1 MITRDTTLE
10 ELAALISQTLGA
22 SGITA
27 TLSGGSAVSI
37 YANNEY
43 ESADLDFVTSSAHAA
58 LEQAIR
64 PLGFRPSGNTR
75 QFEHPDTEWFVEF
88 PPGPLAF
95 GNMLVE
101 HEDMPELSTPYG
113 PLRIITPTL
122 SIIDRLAAYYYFT
135 DNPSWDH
142 AVVVARHER
151 VNWADVYAWVE
162 SEGHSR
168 GDIDRLKR
176 QARRRLPRTPDGTG

>member
-1 MITRDTTLE
+1 MIARDTTLE
-10 ELAALISQTLGA
+10 ELAALISQALSA
-22 SGITA
+22 SGIVA

-58 LEQAIR
+58 LEEAIK
-64 PLGFRPSGNTR
+64 PLGFRPSGNIR
-75 QFEHPDTEWFVEF
+75 LFEHPNTEWLVEF

-95 GNMLVE
+95 GHTLVQ
-101 HEDMPELSTPYG
+101 HEDVPELSTPYG

-122 SIIDRLAAYYYFT
+122 SVLDRLAAYYYFM
-135 DNPSWDH
+135 DNPSWDQ
-142 AVVVARHER
+142 AVVVARHQR

-162 SEGHSR
+162 NEGQSR
-168 GDIDRLKR
+168 ADVDRLKR
-176 QARRRLPRTPDGTG
+176 QAHHTD